1 MTDKLMGNFIW
12 KFENSTLPTN
22 IVIDGFQYP
31 IIRTTY
37 KKGFRATF
45 CFSQKNQKNIFYYIF
60 TTESKL

>member
-22 IVIDGFQYP
+22 IVLDGFQYP

-37 KKGFRATF
+37 TNKKLIILR
-45 CFSQKNQKNIFYYIF
+45 
-60 TTESKL
+60 E